1 MNTNINQSSPTKIIN
16 YPWLRLWRE
25 MHTDPKWRV
34 IAKESGQSIGNVI
47 ATYIFILQ
55 DASDSDVRGETK
67 YVDNCEEIAAGLD
80 IDDVDVEKII
90 TSMQRRVL
98 EGNVV
103 TGWIKRQPKR
113 EDDSTERTRAW
124 REGKKEPVTH
134 GDARGD
140 ASKRDVTLDKIRVDK
155 SREDKIRN
163 KEHQTTFDSFW
174 DSYPK
179 KQGKKE
185 AQKAFL
191 KAIEKTPIQVIMAGV
206 TQYAKDPMRN
216 PAYTKNAQGWLNGEC
231 WNDQPVTFKAINPYN
246 PNDVPTQIP
255 PRFSETDRARQD
267 YDDNGAIRKPMPSDF
282 KEKLNGA
289 FRSVDSADYDANT
302 GT

>member
-1 MNTNINQSSPTKIIN
+1 MENRTNQSSPAKIIN

-55 DASDSDVRGETK
+55 DASDSDVRGDTK

-80 IDDVDVEKII
+80 IDVIDVQNII
-90 TSMQRRVL
+90 ASMQHRVL
-98 EGNVV
+98 EGNTV
-103 TGWIKRQPKR
+103 TGWVKRQPKR

-140 ASKRDVTLDKIRVDK
+140 ASKRDVTLDKRRVDK
-155 SREDKIRN
+155 IREDKN
-163 KEHQTTFDSFW
+163 KDIEHQTSFDIFW
-174 DSYPK
+174 DLYPK

-185 AQKAFL
+185 AQKAFI
-191 KAIEKTPIQVIMAGV
+191 KASGIYPLHKIIEGLQRYVS
-206 TQYAKDPMRN
+206 DPARS
-216 PAYTKNAQGWLNGEC
+216 PAFTKNASTWLNQEC
-231 WNDQPVTFKAINPYN
+231 WEDQPVILKAVSSYPT
-246 PNDVPTQIP
+246 NDTPTQIP
-255 PRFSETDRARQD
+255 PRFSAADVGHQE
-267 YDDNGAIRKPMPSDF
+267 YDDFG
-282 KEKLNGA
+282 L
-289 FRSVDSADYDANT
+289 VL
-302 GT
+302 